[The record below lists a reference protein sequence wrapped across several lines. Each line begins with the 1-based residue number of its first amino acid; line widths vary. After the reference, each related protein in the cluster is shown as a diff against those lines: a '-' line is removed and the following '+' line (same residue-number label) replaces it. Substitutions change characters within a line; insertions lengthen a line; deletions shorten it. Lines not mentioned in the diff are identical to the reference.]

1 MKPKKSTIIAWAI
14 CIPLSVLEVYGL
26 VRAKKMETQSLVWT
40 FVTFTLVFVIFFFL
54 IQRRGGE
61 KVEKDERTM
70 RIANRA
76 MSYSWI
82 LSIFSVTA
90 IMYFEEIEVLHMAVM
105 QVLTVIAMIMSFSS
119 IIIRAILSQKGDV
132 D

>member
-54 IQRRGGE
+54 IQRRAGE